1 MEIHTHT
8 HTLKTVPEIDSG
20 SENNNDN
27 DNDNCKLC
35 IELTFYPDTLPSIKS
50 YYFMTPIEYEELKT
64 LHLDLFI
71 ENFIND
77 EDLTKEKLDIYLINN
92 SNNIKMIRSFI
103 NQFSNPFDIINYIN
117 AKQSIQKQLNKIK
130 IQEKSMVDSMVESI
144 VDNFSESDTE
154 TESSNCQVEDVSK
167 FINKPRLSE
176 FSNSVLHKSSEY
188 SSKISKS
195 SKIYAKN
202 DGSGSESDSES
213 YIDTVTEIIDSYNK
227 SKKVDNEKLEIISK
241 NRPDLLKDAILN
253 ELTSNQTKKN
263 VI

>member
-8 HTLKTVPEIDSG
+8 QIHTLRSVPEIDSG
-20 SENNNDN
+20 SENNNN
-27 DNDNCKLC
+27 ENENGKLC

-50 YYFMTPIEYEELKT
+50 YYLMTPIEYEELKT

-92 SNNIKMIRSFI
+92 SNNIKIIKSFI
-103 NQFSNPFDIINYIN
+103 NQFGNPFDIINYIN
-117 AKQSIQKQLNKIK
+117 AKLSIQKQLNKIK
-130 IQEKSMVDSMVESI
+130 IQEKSMVESI
-144 VDNFSESDTE
+144 VDNFSESETE

-188 SSKISKS
+188 SSKMSKP
-195 SKIYAKN
+195 SKIYVKN
-202 DGSGSESDSES
+202 DDSESDSES

-227 SKKVDNEKLEIISK
+227 LKKVDNEKLEIISK
-241 NRPDLLKDAILN
+241 NRPDLLKDSILN
-253 ELTSNQTKKN
+253 DLTSNQTKKN
-263 VI
+263 VL

>member
-1 MEIHTHT
+1 MELHTHT
-8 HTLKTVPEIDSG
+8 HTQLHTLKTVPEIDSG
-20 SENNNDN
+20 SENNNNEN
-27 DNDNCKLC
+27 DNGKLC

-50 YYFMTPIEYEELKT
+50 YYLMTPTEYEELKT

-92 SNNIKMIRSFI
+92 SNNIKTIKNFI
-103 NQFSNPFDIINYIN
+103 NQFGNPFDIINYIN

-130 IQEKSMVDSMVESI
+130 IQEKSMVESI
-144 VDNFSESDTE
+144 VDNFSESESE
-154 TESSNCQVEDVSK
+154 TESSSHRIEDVSK
-167 FINKPRLSE
+167 FINNKPRLSE
-176 FSNSVLHKSSEY
+176 FSNSVLHKCSEY
-188 SSKISKS
+188 SSKTSKP
-195 SKIYAKN
+195 SKIYVKEA
-202 DGSGSESDSES
+202 DSDSDSES

-227 SKKVDNEKLEIISK
+227 LKKVDNDKLEKISK

-253 ELTSNQTKKN
+253 ELTSKQTNKN

>member
-8 HTLKTVPEIDSG
+8 HSHTHSLRSVPEIDSG
-20 SENNNDN
+20 SENNNN
-27 DNDNCKLC
+27 ENENGKLC
-35 IELTFYPDTLPSIKS
+35 VELTFYPDTLPSIKS
-50 YYFMTPIEYEELKT
+50 YYLMTPIEYEELKT

-92 SNNIKMIRSFI
+92 SNNIKIIRSFI

-130 IQEKSMVDSMVESI
+130 IQEKSMVDSI
-144 VDNFSESDTE
+144 IDNFSESDTE
-154 TESSNCQVEDVSK
+154 TETSNCQVEDVSK

-176 FSNSVLHKSSEY
+176 FSNSVLHKCSEY
-188 SSKISKS
+188 SSKISKP
-195 SKIYAKN
+195 SKIYVKN
-202 DGSGSESDSES
+202 DNSESDSES
-213 YIDTVTEIIDSYNK
+213 YIETVTEIIDSYNK
-227 SKKVDNEKLEIISK
+227 LKKVDNEKLEIISK
-241 NRPDLLKDAILN
+241 NRPDLLKDSILN
-253 ELTSNQTKKN
+253 ELTSNQTKN